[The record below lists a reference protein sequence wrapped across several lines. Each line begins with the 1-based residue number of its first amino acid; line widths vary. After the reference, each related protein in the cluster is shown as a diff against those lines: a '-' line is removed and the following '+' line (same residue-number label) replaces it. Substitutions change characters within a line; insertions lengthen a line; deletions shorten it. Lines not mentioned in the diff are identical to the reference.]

1 MSAPITS
8 IFSRRGCS
16 TAVTSTFVRRIALY
30 NKPRILSYN
39 IFNNNTY
46 SITAQ
51 NPPNSVSF
59 YHQSHHHLTKMQSY
73 PGSCFCHKITYN
85 LNLSSPDDAR
95 TSLCHCRSC
104 KVSQIDPGVL
114 ICNLYLNLAHKVF
127 DRLTNTSPDYR
138 KLSEQTTV

>member
-8 IFSRRGCS
+8 IFLRRGCS

-39 IFNNNTY
+39 ILNNNIY
-46 SITAQ
+46 SITALK
-51 NPPNSVSF
+51 PPKSVSF

-104 KVSQIDPGVL
+104 KVSLARLLHGYDLRSIDKCHPQG
-114 ICNLYLNLAHKVF
+114 AQ
-127 DRLTNTSPDYR
+127 LTNKYPGI
-138 KLSEQTTV
+138 